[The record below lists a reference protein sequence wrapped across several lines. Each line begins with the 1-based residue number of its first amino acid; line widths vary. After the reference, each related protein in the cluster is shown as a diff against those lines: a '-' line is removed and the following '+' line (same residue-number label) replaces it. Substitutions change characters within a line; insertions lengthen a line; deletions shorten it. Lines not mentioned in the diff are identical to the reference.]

1 MVKKIVLAFFVVW
14 LTVLFF
20 MPKSELYYSVEKV
33 LAKQDIKL
41 NEKSIEEGLF
51 SLTVKKVTVYV
62 KGIPLINIEELNV
75 FTLLFYTSLSI
86 EDLIVDEALHTKI
99 PAFTKEAHVK
109 HQLFNPMTLTL
120 DANGSFGEIVGNVD
134 LMHRTVHMDFV
145 DTKDISMIQPSL
157 VKGIKTNGKK
167 GWIYEKSF

>member
-1 MVKKIVLAFFVVW
+1 MQMVKKIILTVFAVW

-20 MPKSELYYSVEKV
+20 MPKSELYYRAEKA

-51 SLTVKKVTVYV
+51 SLSVKKVTVYI

-86 EDLIVDEALHTKI
+86 EDLIVDEALHAKI
-99 PAFTKEAHVK
+99 PSHTKELHIK
-109 HQLFNPMTLTL
+109 HQLFRPMTLTL
-120 DANGSFGEIVGNVD
+120 DANGSFGEIVGNID
-134 LMHRTVHMDFV
+134 LAQRTIHIDFV
-145 DTKDISMIQPSL
+145 ETKDISMIQASL
-157 VKGIKTNGKK
+157 TKGEK